1 MQQEQ
6 QPRTPKIAT
15 IASYRD
21 LEVWQLAMAVVETC
35 YRLTTSFPAREQF
48 ELAAQM
54 RRAAVSIPSNI
65 AEGQGRRMTGAYL
78 QHLSVAAGSHAELET
93 QVEVARRLGYFSP
106 GDAEEI
112 ERQLRSLGRM
122 ITALIRAIRVK
133 AGQTPQPHAHK
144 P

>member
-6 QPRTPKIAT
+6 QQGKPKTAA

-48 ELAAQM
+48 ELVAQM
-54 RRAAVSIPSNI
+54 RRSAVSIPSNI

-93 QVEVARRLGYFSP
+93 QVEVARRLGYLTQ

-112 ERQLRSLGRM
+112 VGQLRSLGRM
-122 ITALIRAIRVK
+122 LTALIRAVRVK
-133 AGQTPQPHAHK
+133 DGRPPQPRGSN